1 LQTDRKALLATTLIL
16 TIFLLCAATTSEIF
30 FMSFPSL
37 PPATVAPLSE
47 SQENST
53 FESRHGLSASLVAT
67 VVCAASVALVVL
79 LGFAYRQQKQS
90 VAHRTS
96 SDTPA
101 PDEFGS
107 PIKEFPMHETQSLV
121 LDETDVT
128 STVVCAPGF
137 DRAMLETPAAS
148 PASDAQSNRYQD
160 PLEPLCP
167 SSEPAE
173 CDSSLYTDPRPLVPT
188 PSPRYRSLDE
198 PEADANFRRRRPS
211 DQGIIAEIVRKDS
224 ARHLERSESED
235 ENVPMRVIDLIR
247 FFTPLRPLEPPGNTR
262 GR

>member
-1 LQTDRKALLATTLIL
+1 MYCKLKGNSWKPTTLTL
-16 TIFLLCAATTSEIF
+16 SACAATTSAIV

-37 PPATVAPLSE
+37 PPATVAPLFE
-47 SQENST
+47 AQVNSA
-53 FESRHGLSASLVAT
+53 FQSSHGLSASLVAT

-79 LGFAYRQQKQS
+79 LGFAYRQHTQR

-96 SDTPA
+96 SDTQL
-101 PDEFGS
+101 PDEFGT

-148 PASDAQSNRYQD
+148 PAFDAQSSGYQD
-160 PLEPLCP
+160 PLEPVCP

-173 CDSSLYTDPRPLVPT
+173 CDFSLYNDSQPSLVPT
-188 PSPRYRSLDE
+188 ASPRYRSLDE
-198 PEADANFRRRRPS
+198 PDADENFRRRRPS
-211 DQGIIAEIVRKDS
+211 DQSIIAEIVRTDS

-247 FFTPLRPLEPPGNTR
+247 FFTPQRPLEPPGNTR
-262 GR
+262 ER

>member
-1 LQTDRKALLATTLIL
+1 MNCKLKGNSWKPTTLTL
-16 TIFLLCAATTSEIF
+16 SACAATTSAIV

-37 PPATVAPLSE
+37 PPATVAPLFE
-47 SQENST
+47 AQVNSA
-53 FESRHGLSASLVAT
+53 FQNSHGLSASLVAT

-79 LGFAYRQQKQS
+79 LGFAYRQQMQRIAKRS
-90 VAHRTS
+90 S

-107 PIKEFPMHETQSLV
+107 PIKEFPMYETQSLV

-148 PASDAQSNRYQD
+148 LAFDAQSHGYQD
-160 PLEPLCP
+160 PLEPVCP
-167 SSEPAE
+167 SREPAE
-173 CDSSLYTDPRPLVPT
+173 CDSSLYNDSWPLVPT
-188 PSPRYRSLDE
+188 DSSRYRSLDE
-198 PEADANFRRRRPS
+198 PEANENFRRRRPS
-211 DQGIIAEIVRKDS
+211 DQSITTEIVRADS

-247 FFTPLRPLEPPGNTR
+247 LFTPQRPLEPPGNTR

>member
-1 LQTDRKALLATTLIL
+1 
-16 TIFLLCAATTSEIF
+16 
-30 FMSFPSL
+30 MSFPSL
-37 PPATVAPLSE
+37 PPATVSPLSE

-67 VVCAASVALVVL
+67 VVCAASVAVVVL
-79 LGFAYRQQKQS
+79 LGFAYRQHTQS

-96 SDTPA
+96 SHTPL
-101 PDEFGS
+101 PDEFGT
-107 PIKEFPMHETQSLV
+107 PIKKFPMHETQSLV

-148 PASDAQSNRYQD
+148 LAFDAQLNSYQD
-160 PLEPLCP
+160 PLEPICP

-173 CDSSLYTDPRPLVPT
+173 CDFSLYNDSQPSLVPT
-188 PSPRYRSLDE
+188 PSARYRSLDE
-198 PEADANFRRRRPS
+198 PGADENFRRRRPS
-211 DQGIIAEIVRKDS
+211 DHSIIAEIVRAES

-247 FFTPLRPLEPPGNTR
+247 FFTPQRPLEPPGNTG